1 MQPEIQGRDAEAPP
15 RDMLV
20 TCGLRHIISG
30 KMNCLKRLIY
40 LSIFVILDSINWHM
54 NKEYTWVIGEN
65 ERATAWFRGG

>member
-1 MQPEIQGRDAEAPP
+1 MQKRRPGICWSHADSA
-15 RDMLV
+15 
-20 TCGLRHIISG
+20 HIISG